1 MNEEKFKELILYI
14 AQKCVSHQ
22 KYGKTKLNKILFFS
36 DFITYAKRGESITG
50 ADYFKLS
57 KGPAP
62 RQMKPILEKML
73 LDGDLVLVPR
83 QVFAFTERRPT
94 ALREPNL
101 SLFSGD
107 EIAVVD
113 EVIELLKDKYA
124 EEVSDL
130 SHYYLGWQLV
140 NERETIPYESIYWNV
155 TKKEDITE
163 QDIEIGYRVAKQYNL
178 PVE

>member
-1 MNEEKFKELILYI
+1 MKEDKFKELILYV
-14 AQKCVSHQ
+14 AQKCANHE

-50 ADYFKLS
+50 ADYFKLP

-62 RQMKPILEKML
+62 RQMKPILKEL
-73 LDGDLVLVPR
+73 IDSGDIVLVPR
-83 QVFAFTERRPT
+83 RIFTHTQERPT

-101 SLFSGD
+101 SVFSGD
-107 EIAVVD
+107 EIAIVD
-113 EVIELLKDKYA
+113 EVIEILRDKLA

-140 NERETIPYESIYWNV
+140 NERESIPYDSVYWNI
-155 TKKEDITE
+155 TKKEDIT
-163 QDIEIGYRVAKQYNL
+163 QRDIEIGREIAVNL
-178 PVE
+178 WAV